1 MSKIK
6 LTDKEIE
13 RLSYLAVEKADS
25 ITEVENV
32 CKDVLVKYMQAR
44 KYFSKINGEKVVVLC
59 KNKEEYDTE
68 E

>member
-13 RLSYLAVEKADS
+13 RLSYMAVEKADS
-25 ITEVENV
+25 MTEVENV
-32 CKDVLVKYMQAR
+32 CKDVLAKYMQAR
-44 KYFSKINGEKVVVLC
+44 KYFSKINGEKFLVLC
-59 KNKEEYDTE
+59 KNKEKCDKE

>member
-13 RLSYLAVEKADS
+13 RLAYLAVEKADS
-25 ITEVENV
+25 VINVENT
-32 CKDVLVKYMQAR
+32 CKDVLAKYLQAH
-44 KYFSKINGEKVVVLC
+44 KYFSKINGEKILVLC
-59 KNKEEYDTE
+59 KNKEKCDSE